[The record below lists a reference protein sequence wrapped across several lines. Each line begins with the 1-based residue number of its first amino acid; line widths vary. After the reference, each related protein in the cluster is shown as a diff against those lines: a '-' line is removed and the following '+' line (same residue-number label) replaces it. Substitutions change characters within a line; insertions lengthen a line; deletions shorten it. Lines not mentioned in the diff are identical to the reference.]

1 MIQSPFNH
9 ATTTTTTILLQS
21 TQQFNT
27 MIEEKNKS
35 IVPERVRKKLRTRC
49 TRSFASR
56 SLSNIRTAIRQR
68 GAETIDNS

>member
-27 MIEEKNKS
+27 MIEEKK
-35 IVPERVRKKLRTRC
+35 
-49 TRSFASR
+49 
-56 SLSNIRTAIRQR
+56 
-68 GAETIDNS
+68 